1 MIIKII
7 SGGQTGADQAAL
19 DAAIVTGTPHGGW
32 MPEGRL
38 TEKGPLSK
46 KYDMEEMIGCGY
58 SERTEKN
65 VVESDGTMI
74 ISYGKLTGGSGYTM
88 AMARNHNKPCLH
100 IDLNNQSM
108 SDAVECILAWL
119 RKHMIQVLNVAG
131 SRASKDEKIYRAVF
145 SLMEEVVNVDRC
157 Y

>member
-32 MPEGRL
+32 VPEGRM
-38 TEKGPLSK
+38 TERGPLSS
-46 KYDMEEMIGCGY
+46 KYQMDEMIGGGY

-65 VVESDGTMI
+65 VVESDGTVI
-74 ISYGKLTGGSGYTM
+74 ISHGQLTGGSEYTM
-88 AMARNHNKPCLH
+88 AVAQKHERPCIH
-100 IDLNNQSM
+100 IDLNDQRM
-108 SDAVECILAWL
+108 SDAVQAIHAWL
-119 RKHMIQVLNVAG
+119 RKNMVQVMNVAG
-131 SRASKDEKIYRAVF
+131 PRASKDEKIYKAVF
-145 SLMEEVVNVDRC
+145 SLMEEVVNVDR